1 MDRVLSDRI
10 VKAMKNYPCDAC
22 AAWDRANM
30 SAHDCVTVE
39 HQMFLSA
46 AEADKWRI
54 LCGQSYRKVM
64 GIHEGE
70 FCTFRARVGMDAL
83 CRHFGLYEE

>member
-10 VKAMKNYPCDAC
+10 VKAMKPYPCDAS
-22 AAWDRANM
+22 AVWNNASM
-30 SAHDCVTVE
+30 SANDCVTVE

-46 AEADKWRI
+46 AEADNWRI
-54 LCGQSYRKVM
+54 LRGQSYRKVM
-64 GIHEGE
+64 GIYEGE

-83 CRHFGLYEE
+83 CQYFGLYDE